1 MNKKITLFQLIAI
14 SIAFYGSIR
23 NIPTVASVGWYGIF
37 YMLAAAIFFAIPISL
52 VAAELAT
59 GWPEEGGPQVW
70 VKEAL
75 GEKWAFVT
83 AWLLWVQMFFGMVM
97 VSTAFA
103 SMLPY
108 VISRPDLANN
118 NVFIVVTVIVT
129 YWFITLLNFKAQF
142 GKWISTWG
150 AVIGIYIPATLLI
163 VLGLWYSFKIGN
175 VNLGPLTLETA
186 IPSLDSLDKLS
197 FFAGVIFIFAGLEI
211 ASVHANDIE
220 NPKRNYPIAVF
231 ITIFLMVIFNLIASL
246 TEANAIPSNQI
257 DLAVITQPFQ
267 IYFNALGIPWAT
279 NVIALMI
286 ALGVFAQLNAW
297 VLGPS
302 KAMIKVAD
310 AGLLPPIFQK
320 RNKDDI
326 PVTFILIQAAVIT
339 LVTLLYIVVPAINT
353 GFIIILMLTTVLYCI
368 VYIFILI
375 AEVVL
380 RYKRP
385 DVVRSVPVP
394 GGKPGMWITVIL
406 GMIGVILTIIVSI
419 IPSSDIPENLHTAS
433 LFIQIVGV
441 LALFVAPLVI
451 YKFKKESWKKQTKQ
465 GVDE

>member
-70 VKEAL
+70 VREAL

-103 SMLPY
+103 SMIPY
-108 VISRPDLANN
+108 VISKPELANN

-129 YWFITLLNFKAQF
+129 YWFITILNFKAKF
-142 GKWISTWG
+142 GKWVSTWG

-175 VNLGPLTLETA
+175 VNLGPLNVNTV

-220 NPKRNYPIAVF
+220 NPKKNYPIAVF

-246 TEANAIPSNQI
+246 TEANAIPSDKI
-257 DLAVITQPFQ
+257 ELAVITQPFE
-267 IYFNALGIPWAT
+267 IYFNTLGIPWAT

-320 RNKDDI
+320 RNRDGI

-368 VYIFILI
+368 VYIFILMS
-375 AEVVL
+375 EVIL
-380 RYKRP
+380 KYKKP

-394 GGKPGMWITVIL
+394 GGKPGMWITVTL
-406 GMIGVILTIIVSI
+406 GMVGVILSIIVSI

-433 LFIQIVGV
+433 LFIQIIGV
-441 LALFVAPLVI
+441 LVLFVAPLII
-451 YKFKKESWKKQTKQ
+451 YKFKKESWKKQIKE